1 MKGEPLHAHSVAE
14 VSFYLMATPCAEC
27 GQGPLEADLPARAA
41 GGGAAVEEVA
51 ATCRACE
58 HQQII
63 RFAVTAGDEAEQGD
77 DSHPLI
83 NPTSTPSEI
92 LDVAQ
97 WIMLFRVILET
108 ASKETDKVEAR
119 RLGFEAAQCLEEALK
134 FYGDDND
141 LPPATAL
148 FHETSRARLREN
160 PGQFSKQRLRDM
172 RAKLPA
178 RVTMQKQVAR
188 DAHAVQRPWWKLW

>member
-1 MKGEPLHAHSVAE
+1 MNAEPLHAHSVAE
-14 VSFYLMATPCAEC
+14 VSFYLMATPCSGC
-27 GQGPLEADLPARAA
+27 SQGPLEADLPAHVARD
-41 GGGAAVEEVA
+41 GAAVQEVA

-58 HQQII
+58 QQQII
-63 RFAVTAGDEAEQGD
+63 RFTVTAGDEAGQGD
-77 DSHPLI
+77 DSYPLI
-83 NPTSTPSEI
+83 NPTSEPSEI

-97 WIMLFRVILET
+97 WIMLFRVIVEA

-148 FHETSRARLREN
+148 FRETSRARLREN
-160 PGQFSKQRLRDM
+160 PDQFSKQRLRDM

-178 RVTMQKQVAR
+178 RVTMQKQVVR